1 MYGAFI
7 TPPDDPSAHFGVLFW
22 HKDGF
27 STAYGHETIAL
38 GHRAVAN
45 GIVKRDP
52 PGCESLDAV
61 IDLSSGQVVARVAF
75 DDAGDVLHV
84 DFINVASRQL
94 SAGHELTVRSVAFR
108 VCNALFLQPIN
119 ATQRGVEMHSK
130 DRRPSAVLEASEFL
144 VLVHSSCCLQQ

>member
-1 MYGAFI
+1 M
-7 TPPDDPSAHFGVLFW
+7 
-22 HKDGF
+22 
-27 STAYGHETIAL
+27 
-38 GHRAVAN
+38 
-45 GIVKRDP
+45 KRDP

-61 IDLSSGQVVARVAF
+61 IDVSSGQVVARVAF

-84 DFINVASRQL
+84 NFINVASRQL
-94 SAGHELTVRSVAFR
+94 SAGHELTIRSVAFR

-119 ATQRGVEMHSK
+119 ATQREVEMHSK